1 MNTYEK
7 QGTGWPVIVNQE
19 SDQDSCPA
27 CPDLV
32 GAGASRRRIFFTC
45 DEPGFFQ
52 PPHPDMTNVELVDV
66 YCNRFTAQLLPSSLK
81 TDY

>member
-1 MNTYEK
+1 M
-7 QGTGWPVIVNQE
+7 VNQTPDE
-19 SDQDSCPA
+19 GVCPEERSDERS
-27 CPDLV
+27 
-32 GAGASRRRIFFTC
+32 FFTC